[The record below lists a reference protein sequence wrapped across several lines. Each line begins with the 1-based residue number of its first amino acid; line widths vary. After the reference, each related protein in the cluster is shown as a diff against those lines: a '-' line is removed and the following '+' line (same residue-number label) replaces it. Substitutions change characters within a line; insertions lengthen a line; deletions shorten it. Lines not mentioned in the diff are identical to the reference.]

1 MKSLYLALWM
11 LAGIVSYGK
20 TLTPELPKN
29 PLSTGY
35 YIVVAAYRLGQEDLA
50 ERFKNEINQKG
61 MHAEFGYDAKRQL
74 YYVFLDRFVEFKE
87 SIQQMLSVRK
97 ETGFDRAWVRV
108 IKDEFVTTEN
118 STKENIASPVE
129 VKETEDKTTV
139 TNPTVSKTEEVKE
152 KVKEEPV
159 TLISTP
165 SPEATEDVVA
175 DQPKPDP
182 IILPHSLAD
191 TEVFLSL
198 YNATNNRVVQG
209 DVQVVD
215 GDRNVLIKK
224 VKGNDYLMV
233 PDPKNN
239 SGKLYL
245 IADVFGYRKVQQEI
259 NYKEQIGQGSEK
271 YKYMFGNFLVVNF
284 DLVRYNKGDLVTLYN
299 VYFYKDAA
307 VMLPES
313 KYELNTLLN
322 MMEEKRY
329 KIVLHGHTN
338 GNSHGKIITMGA
350 SKDFFSIN
358 GEVKEGFGSA
368 KQLSEERAH
377 TIKNWLVSNGI
388 EENRIEVKAWGGG
401 RMLYDKHSANAK
413 KNVRVEVEVVDE
425 L

>member
-1 MKSLYLALWM
+1 
-11 LAGIVSYGK
+11 
-20 TLTPELPKN
+20 
-29 PLSTGY
+29 
-35 YIVVAAYRLGQEDLA
+35 
-50 ERFKNEINQKG
+50 
-61 MHAEFGYDAKRQL
+61 
-74 YYVFLDRFVEFKE
+74 
-87 SIQQMLSVRK
+87 MLSVRK
-97 ETGFDRAWVRV
+97 ETEFDRAWVRV

-118 STKENIASPVE
+118 NSKENIESPVK
-129 VKETEDKTTV
+129 VKATEDKTPV
-139 TNPTVSKTEEVKE
+139 TNPIVSKTEEVKE

-165 SPEATEDVVA
+165 SAEATDDVVA
-175 DQPKPDP
+175 DQPEPDP
-182 IILPHSLAD
+182 IFLPHSLAD

-209 DVQVVD
+209 DVQVID

-259 NYKEQIGQGSEK
+259 NYKEQIGQSSEK
-271 YKYMFGNFLVVNF
+271 YRYMFGNFLVVNF

-313 KYELNTLLN
+313 KYELNALLN
-322 MMEEKRY
+322 MMTEKPYR
-329 KIVLHGHTN
+329 IVLHGHTN
-338 GNSHGKIITMGA
+338 GNSHGKIITMGE

-358 GEVKEGFGSA
+358 ADVKQGFGSA

-388 EENRIEVKAWGGG
+388 EENRIDVKSWGGG
-401 RMLYDKHSANAK
+401 RMLYDKHSVNAK